1 MPATGTPSQRSTI
14 RCLEADIVP
23 TAISAEMGGAGAV
36 DQPEVVG
43 LVILSAP
50 QPLEFAKVV
59 PLEHCGRCCC
69 SIAYL
74 QAVAPDWEVADG
86 DRRHVF
92 CKVFNV
98 HKNTLYPGL
107 LQTRPS

>member
-1 MPATGTPSQRSTI
+1 MRGKNTHSVTLRGEDPVVTHRNEFSLGGLWWLRLSGRATRPPSLCTTI

-50 QPLEFAKVV
+50 QRTAI
-59 PLEHCGRCCC
+59 G
-69 SIAYL
+69 I
-74 QAVAPDWEVADG
+74 
-86 DRRHVF
+86 
-92 CKVFNV
+92 CK
-98 HKNTLYPGL
+98 G
-107 LQTRPS
+107 RPS

>member
-1 MPATGTPSQRSTI
+1 M
-14 RCLEADIVP
+14 P

-36 DQPEVVG
+36 DQPEVDG
-43 LVILSAP
+43 LVHLSP
-50 QPLEFAKVV
+50 SQPLKGAQVV
-59 PLEHCGRCCC
+59 PPEDCGRCCC

-98 HKNTLYPGL
+98 HKNTMYPGL

>member
-1 MPATGTPSQRSTI
+1 M
-14 RCLEADIVP
+14 P

-59 PLEHCGRCCC
+59 PLEDCGRWE
-69 SIAYL
+69 IAP
-74 QAVAPDWEVADG
+74 AVDG
-86 DRRHVF
+86 TYDVM
-92 CKVFNV
+92 
-98 HKNTLYPGL
+98 GGG
-107 LQTRPS
+107 S

>member
-1 MPATGTPSQRSTI
+1 M
-14 RCLEADIVP
+14 P

-59 PLEHCGRCCC
+59 PHEDCGRWE
-69 SIAYL
+69 IAP
-74 QAVAPDWEVADG
+74 AVDG
-86 DRRHVF
+86 
-92 CKVFNV
+92 
-98 HKNTLYPGL
+98 T
-107 LQTRPS
+107 